1 MTLEVHEKSKTQQQR
16 APTVSESDVVFLGSG
31 GKFAEKFAETA
42 FFQSECF
49 HCFIYAEEAY
59 RLTFQC
65 MEKATSL
72 DHHSFRPIISKLQS
86 IFFFLN
92 YIIVI
97 ISFLF

>member
-1 MTLEVHEKSKTQQQR
+1 MTLEVHEKSETQQQR

-31 GKFAEKFAETA
+31 GEFAKTA

-49 HCFIYAEEAY
+49 HCSIYAEEAY

-65 MEKATSL
+65 MEKAISL
-72 DHHSFRPIISKLQS
+72 DHHSFRPIISNLQS